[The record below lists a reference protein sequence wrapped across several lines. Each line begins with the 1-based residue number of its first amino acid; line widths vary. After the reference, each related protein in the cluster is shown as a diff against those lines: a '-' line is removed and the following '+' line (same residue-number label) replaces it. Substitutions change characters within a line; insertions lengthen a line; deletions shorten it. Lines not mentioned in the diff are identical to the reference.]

1 VSEGI
6 ARGTMNT
13 VVRALFSRLLG
24 AWRVFP
30 PPDVDQGFWARASGF
45 AWGACVIA
53 VCTGI
58 AHASARVLRITDVLM
73 IFPMGVCLVAARFGM
88 GPAVF
93 TALGG
98 VLAFDFLLL
107 PPATAFGVHDLKGVL
122 TLLLLLTVTLVIAVL
137 TDQLRR
143 QAVRAKRQAD
153 IERLRN
159 ALLSALSHDL
169 KTPLTA
175 LVGASTALCEG
186 RLDDRERED
195 FTRMVALEAE
205 RLNRLVSNLLELTR
219 LEAGKVT
226 VKRVPQAID
235 EVIGTTLYRLE
246 RQLEGRR
253 IETSVPEDVPLAA
266 FDPVLLEQVFTNL
279 LENAVKYTP
288 AGTPIDISVRRENSR
303 MVVDVADRGPGVP
316 PGEEEKVFERL
327 YRGDGDR
334 RSAGGVGLGL
344 TICRA
349 IITAHDGKIWLE
361 NRPGGGAVFR
371 FTLPAGDDAT
381 PIANRLPD
389 PHRAE
394 MA

>member
-1 VSEGI
+1 MS
-6 ARGTMNT
+6 T
-13 VVRALFSRLLG
+13 VVRAFLSRLIG
-24 AWRVFP
+24 AGREMRA
-30 PPDVDQGFWARASGF
+30 PDEDHGFVARARGF
-45 AWGACVIA
+45 AWGALVIA

-107 PPATAFGVHDLKGVL
+107 PPSSSWGVHDLKGIL
-122 TLLLLLTVTLVIAVL
+122 TLLLLLTVTGVIAIL

-143 QAVRAKRQAD
+143 QADRAKRQAD

-175 LVGASTALCEG
+175 LVGASNALCEG
-186 RLDDRERED
+186 RLDERERME
-195 FTRMVALEAE
+195 FTRMVASEAE

-235 EVIGTTLYRLE
+235 EVIGSSLYRLE

-253 IETSVPEDVPLAA
+253 IETNVPEDVPLAA

-279 LENAVKYTP
+279 LENALKYTP
-288 AGTPIDISVRRENSR
+288 PGTPIDISVRREHSR
-303 MVVDVADRGPGVP
+303 IVVDVADRGPGVP
-316 PGEEEKVFERL
+316 SGEEEKVFERL

-334 RSAGGVGLGL
+334 RSAGGIGLGL

-371 FTLPAGDDAT
+371 FTLPASEDKT
-381 PIANRLPD
+381 PVGSRLPD

>member
-1 VSEGI
+1 
-6 ARGTMNT
+6 M
-13 VVRALFSRLLG
+13 RLPEEDHGVL
-24 AWRVFP
+24 
-30 PPDVDQGFWARASGF
+30 ARASGF

-58 AHASARVLRITDVLM
+58 AHASARILRITDVLM
-73 IFPMGVCLVAARFGM
+73 IFPMGVCVIAARFGM

-93 TALGG
+93 TAVGG
-98 VLAFDFLLL
+98 VLAFDLLLL
-107 PPATAFGVHDLKGVL
+107 PPSSAFGVRDLKGVL
-122 TLLLLLTVTLVIAVL
+122 TLLLLLIVTGVIAVL

-143 QAVRAKRQAD
+143 QADRARRQAE

-186 RLDDRERED
+186 RLDERERKE
-195 FTRMVALEAE
+195 FTQMVASEAE
-205 RLNRLVSNLLELTR
+205 RLNRLVANLLELTR

-279 LENAVKYTP
+279 LENAIKYTP
-288 AGTPIDISVRRENSR
+288 AGTPIDISVRRDHSR
-303 MVVDVADRGPGVP
+303 IVVDVADRGPGVP

-327 YRGDGDR
+327 YRADADR
-334 RSAGGVGLGL
+334 RTAGGVGLGL

-349 IITAHDGKIWLE
+349 IVTAHDGKIWLE

-371 FTLPAGDDAT
+371 FTLPAISDST
-381 PIANRLPD
+381 PVGSRLPD
-389 PHRAE
+389 HHRAE